1 MPYLGKCWHCLKNW
15 AIPGGSW
22 TGFEP
27 RVYGSQNQ
35 LNCNNCPSLTLFCFI
50 NRKLQKG
57 PISKEMLSIFVSFNS
72 RCWMLTSTILFSKKV
87 LENLNIFS
95 FFWRGRDL
103 LRKETLE
110 TGVFSPF
117 NYVKARPCQRSLR
130 WRFLIVADSDLHSAK
145 SLNMYVLLYPVVN
158 LINILRYQLMTLELY
173 WLENSL
179 NCDSGV
185 VIYEH

>member
-1 MPYLGKCWHCLKNW
+1 MRTGESLDKSFLITW
-15 AIPGGSW
+15 APARPI
-22 TGFEP
+22 FK
-27 RVYGSQNQ
+27 
-35 LNCNNCPSLTLFCFI
+35 LLLTFLII
-50 NRKLQKG
+50 NFR
-57 PISKEMLSIFVSFNS
+57 S
-72 RCWMLTSTILFSKKV
+72 RRGILFSKKV

-145 SLNMYVLLYPVVN
+145 SLNLYVLLYPVVN

-179 NCDSGV
+179 NCNSGV